1 MTTNNQQDPGTV
13 RNQEYAVFLNLEA
26 DDTELRG
33 NPRWATM
40 LREVARRLDSNPS
53 EMAARCGDFAT
64 QITKI
69 VAVEEPYDID
79 TVRDFQL
86 LNIRDLLTE
95 LSQVPSAGEKC
106 PNPNCDGQGLSREVG
121 GWFECEACKAR
132 RAALSTK
139 EDSNG

>member
-86 LNIRDLLTE
+86 LNIRDLLTD
-95 LSQVPSAGEKC
+95 LSQVPSVGEY
-106 PNPNCDGQGLSREVG
+106 L
-121 GWFECEACKAR
+121 EAAR
-132 RAALSTK
+132 ALEEGK
-139 EDSNG
+139 